1 MNSIFKN
8 FELIEIH
15 LKIILVVTLNGL
27 GISNRKKTLLDKN
40 ETITLINTNILTKFL
55 NLFTPCFEKY
65 FKFKKVKMFPKVLT
79 NKFNDG
85 KTISKIRVYI
95 F

>member
-65 FKFKKVKMFPKVLT
+65 FKFE
-79 NKFNDG
+79 
-85 KTISKIRVYI
+85 KIKC
-95 F
+95 FLEM